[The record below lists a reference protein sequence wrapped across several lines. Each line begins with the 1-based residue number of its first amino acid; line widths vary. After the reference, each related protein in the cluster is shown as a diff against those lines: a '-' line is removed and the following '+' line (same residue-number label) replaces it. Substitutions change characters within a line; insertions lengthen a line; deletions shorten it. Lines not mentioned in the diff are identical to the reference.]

1 MNLITI
7 YLWLLQRAVKETLC
21 LRIICKNM
29 RSKKAKDRNVVAFGM
44 IIRVKKMKTTGK
56 KFHAIADINLMIE
69 HEKLEQ

>member
-1 MNLITI
+1 
-7 YLWLLQRAVKETLC
+7 
-21 LRIICKNM
+21 M

-56 KFHAIADINLMIE
+56 KFHAIVDRNLMIE